1 MVLTS
6 QLSSSDPYKIIIK
19 KKYDYCY
26 LFTMNLE
33 IFIWTRISQEMLVI
47 ELLFPK
53 LSHKNLKAE

>member
-1 MVLTS
+1 
-6 QLSSSDPYKIIIK
+6 
-19 KKYDYCY
+19 
-26 LFTMNLE
+26 MNLE